1 MYIFAKKHISNWSFP
16 CKIRTRISAGS
27 LRNLSGNRAGIPAR
41 FWPPGFFFPA
51 GISPGSRQDSCQEV
65 KFPAAKISPGS
76 CHESCQDSHRE
87 AKIPAA
93 KISARSCRKS
103 CQDSRRET
111 IISVAKMSPESYCE
125 SRKDSLSR
133 RFLRS
138 FKAK

>member
-16 CKIRTRISAGS
+16 CKTRT
-27 LRNLSGNRAGIPAR
+27 GIPAR
-41 FWPPGFFFPA
+41 FWPPGFFFLA

-76 CHESCQDSHRE
+76 CRESCQDSHRE
-87 AKIPAA
+87 AKIPVAE
-93 KISARSCRKS
+93 ISARSCRKS
-103 CQDSRRET
+103 CQDSCRET
-111 IISVAKMSPESYCE
+111 IIPVAKMSPESYCK